1 MYQYYP
7 HKQALLYASLARHL
21 QSVQD
26 EIRQACLLLQG
37 ERAGTMADALAEAY
51 LKVKTKRGDV
61 TRALYLVVAELD
73 TAELVDR
80 SLRSMKADIAA
91 MFASAKDAEFVDA
104 NVVTAM
110 FLLALSG
117 TVRAFIEDDTAI
129 A

>member
-1 MYQYYP
+1 
-7 HKQALLYASLARHL
+7 
-21 QSVQD
+21 
-26 EIRQACLLLQG
+26 
-37 ERAGTMADALAEAY
+37 MADALAEAY